1 MFRQKQSFAAI
12 LIFRIVFYFWLL
24 SSLNRKLAI
33 ALSCYENEV
42 NNDGVCTHKLTR
54 IKSRS
59 TFILQVTS
67 STKIS
72 IDSSW
77 SLCVLSFSLSSN
89 SGVKLGN
96 GTLFGIGP
104 ESEDLSPVEA
114 VLSVSSSAAEVSIK
128 TALDFSYKILEVC
141 ILEVCFFSQYNCKM
155 IAVYQIIFSIMTL
168 AH

>member
-1 MFRQKQSFAAI
+1 M
-12 LIFRIVFYFWLL
+12 
-24 SSLNRKLAI
+24 
-33 ALSCYENEV
+33 
-42 NNDGVCTHKLTR
+42 
-54 IKSRS
+54 
-59 TFILQVTS
+59 
-67 STKIS
+67 
-72 IDSSW
+72 
-77 SLCVLSFSLSSN
+77 LSFSLSGN

-114 VLSVSSSAAEVSIK
+114 VLSVSSSAEVSSK

-155 IAVYQIIFSIMTL
+155 IGVYQIIFSTMTL